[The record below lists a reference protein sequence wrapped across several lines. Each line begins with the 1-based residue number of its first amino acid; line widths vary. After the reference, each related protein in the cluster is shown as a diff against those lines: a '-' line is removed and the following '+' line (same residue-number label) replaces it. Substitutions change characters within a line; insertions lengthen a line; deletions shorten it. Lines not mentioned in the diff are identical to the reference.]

1 MDVLPH
7 RNVSDCRSSSSNHY
21 LSGQRPKISIGVRV
35 ETSSKLRSETRKED
49 ETARP
54 SMKFPFQ
61 GKIVEENRKLGSVMT
76 LKENQTEVQDRNAIS
91 TFSMR
96 SLHQETRTAN
106 KAVQFYANQTSI
118 LQSENGVHKKLNS
131 VTYEKREKGYGI
143 ERLEGVAFAT
153 MKETHM
159 PDIGAG
165 IDNPTTMVKDGKE
178 ALKSKLWEI
187 LGSAPAQEEKIIHS
201 PTLEVNEKP
210 VEPKQNDF
218 QRSEAAKAKQNSD
231 TIETDSDP
239 NQPLKRPVTRSYAR
253 QRAPNRKANKHPGKI
268 ANGRNPIPNSNSD
281 SKLKSQQESIFA
293 FNEAEVRAENRSWA
307 INDRTSGDRRKNSGR
322 KSTVIEPRCISF
334 PKMLD
339 SDRRK
344 SNSDKRPFSGKTG
357 EASVPHFNEVTDSGN
372 KEETSSPPMA
382 KETVHQEVLI
392 SQPPGKH
399 AEREKKFESASLPNN
414 PGAHDQLK
422 SRALETNTDPVDDL
436 QSPTFAV
443 KSPPENDPSSPQS
456 PRSNLIKK
464 GFLRHKTADKRVN
477 IEDGFCRLR
486 NFQDMQKGSPVEED
500 KDADE
505 DSESSEDAELIRK
518 GFRKTE
524 WFTEMESPD
533 KSPVSCHRKRF
544 CGVNKIRIDEHK
556 SPSPFAMGAEE
567 DNVSEEASGQ
577 IPDNGLSRSVSQL
590 AKVLQRF
597 SNNVHLHTNKK
608 TSEILLSLVEKSCL
622 QLENVESHIQAD
634 LGKFTSTGKTK
645 RKRLEAEFQEQQER
659 LKLIHDKF
667 REEVN
672 QHLQVCRKTI
682 EELEAHQMELKGTA
696 DRQRASHRKLIME
709 VEGSIGAQLNDAQ
722 RSITVVQKAARKKMH
737 GLKLVLEE
745 FLGDLS

>member
-1 MDVLPH
+1 MEFLPH
-7 RNVSDCRSSSSNHY
+7 RNDRVSDCRSSSSNHY
-21 LSGQRPKISIGVRV
+21 LSGQRPKISIGVQV

-61 GKIVEENRKLGSVMT
+61 GKIVEENRRLGSVMT
-76 LKENQTEVQDRNAIS
+76 LKENQIEVEERNATS
-91 TFSMR
+91 AFSMR

-143 ERLEGVAFAT
+143 ERLEGVAFAS
-153 MKETHM
+153 MKEN
-159 PDIGAG
+159 IGAG
-165 IDNPTTMVKDGKE
+165 IDNPTTMAKGGKE
-178 ALKSKLWEI
+178 ALKLKLWEI

-201 PTLEVNEKP
+201 PTLVVNEKQ

-218 QRSEAAKAKQNSD
+218 QRSEGAKAKQNSD

-253 QRAPNRKANKHPGKI
+253 RRASNRKENKHPGKI
-268 ANGRNPIPNSNSD
+268 ANGRNPLPNSNSD

-293 FNEAEVRAENRSWA
+293 FNEAEVRAENRSWT
-307 INDRTSGDRRKNSGR
+307 ISDHTSGARRKNSGR
-322 KSTVIEPRCISF
+322 KSSVIEPRCISF

-344 SNSDKRPFSGKTG
+344 SNSDKRPFSGGTG
-357 EASVPHFNEVTDSGN
+357 EASVPHFNKVTD
-372 KEETSSPPMA
+372 KDTSSPPMA

-392 SQPPGKH
+392 SQLPGKH
-399 AEREKKFESASLPNN
+399 AEQDKKFESASLPNN
-414 PGAHDQLK
+414 PGVHDQLK
-422 SRALETNTDPVDDL
+422 SRALERNTDPVDDL
-436 QSPTFAV
+436 QSLTFAV
-443 KSPPENDPSSPQS
+443 KSLPENDPSSPHS
-456 PRSNLIKK
+456 PGSNLVKK
-464 GFLRHKTADKRVN
+464 
-477 IEDGFCRLR
+477 
-486 NFQDMQKGSPVEED
+486 DMRENKESFMNEISPVEED
-500 KDADE
+500 KDVDE
-505 DSESSEDAELIRK
+505 DSEGSEDAELIRK

-533 KSPVSCHRKRF
+533 KSPMLCHRKRL
-544 CGVNKIRIDEHK
+544 CGVNKIRIDEHE
-556 SPSPFAMGAEE
+556 SPSPLVMGAEE

-577 IPDNGLSRSVSQL
+577 IPDNGLSRSITQL
-590 AKVLQRF
+590 TMVLQRF

-608 TSEILLSLVEKSCL
+608 ISEILSSLVEKSRL

-672 QHLQVCRKTI
+672 QHHQVCRKTI

-696 DRQRASHRKLIME
+696 ERQRASHRKLIME
-709 VEGSIGAQLNDAQ
+709 VEESIGAQLNDAQ
-722 RSITVVQKAARKKMH
+722 RSITAVQKAARKKMH

>member
-1 MDVLPH
+1 MLILLQ
-7 RNVSDCRSSSSNHY
+7 VSDCRSSSSNHY

-49 ETARP
+49 EIARP

-61 GKIVEENRKLGSVMT
+61 GKTVEENRKLGSVMT
-76 LKENQTEVQDRNAIS
+76 LKENQTEVRDRNATS
-91 TFSMR
+91 AFSMR
-96 SLHQETRTAN
+96 SLRQETRTAN

-165 IDNPTTMVKDGKE
+165 IDSPTTMVKDGKE

-253 QRAPNRKANKHPGKI
+253 RRAPNRKANKHPGKI
-268 ANGRNPIPNSNSD
+268 ANGRNPLPNSNSD

-293 FNEAEVRAENRSWA
+293 FNEAEVRAENRSWT
-307 INDRTSGDRRKNSGR
+307 ISDHTSGARRKNSGR

-339 SDRRK
+339 SDREK
-344 SNSDKRPFSGKTG
+344 SKSDKRPFSGGTG
-357 EASVPHFNEVTDSGN
+357 EASVPQFNEVTDSGN
-372 KEETSSPPMA
+372 KGGQNDKGTVKLSNLLSEKDVQNDKGTVKLSNLLSEKDSHREALRSDATKNSWGSKGITYSSKTSSEDTSSRPMA

-399 AEREKKFESASLPNN
+399 AERDKKFESASLPNN
-414 PGAHDQLK
+414 PGAHYQLK
-422 SRALETNTDPVDDL
+422 SRALERHTDPEDDL
-436 QSPTFAV
+436 LSLTFAV

-456 PRSNLIKK
+456 PGSNLIKK
-464 GFLRHKTADKRVN
+464 GFLRPKTADKRVI

-486 NFQDMQKGSPVEED
+486 TFQDMQKGST
-500 KDADE
+500 
-505 DSESSEDAELIRK
+505 S
-518 GFRKTE
+518 KT
-524 WFTEMESPD
+524 
-533 KSPVSCHRKRF
+533 
-544 CGVNKIRIDEHK
+544 
-556 SPSPFAMGAEE
+556 
-567 DNVSEEASGQ
+567 
-577 IPDNGLSRSVSQL
+577 
-590 AKVLQRF
+590 
-597 SNNVHLHTNKK
+597 HTLPY
-608 TSEILLSLVEKSCL
+608 I
-622 QLENVESHIQAD
+622 
-634 LGKFTSTGKTK
+634 
-645 RKRLEAEFQEQQER
+645 
-659 LKLIHDKF
+659 
-667 REEVN
+667 
-672 QHLQVCRKTI
+672 
-682 EELEAHQMELKGTA
+682 
-696 DRQRASHRKLIME
+696 
-709 VEGSIGAQLNDAQ
+709 
-722 RSITVVQKAARKKMH
+722 
-737 GLKLVLEE
+737 
-745 FLGDLS
+745 